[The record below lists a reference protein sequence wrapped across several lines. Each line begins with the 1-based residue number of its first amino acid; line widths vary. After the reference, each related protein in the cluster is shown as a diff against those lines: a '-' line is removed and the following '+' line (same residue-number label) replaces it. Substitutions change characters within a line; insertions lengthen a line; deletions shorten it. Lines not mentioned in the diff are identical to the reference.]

1 MKSFVLVAG
10 LALAIAYCPGAR
22 AGILDSP
29 IPQLNAQ
36 KTSSLFTASGVV
48 SAGGLA
54 TLFSCTNASTDAADV
69 SVQLFGDDGTLVNDA
84 ASVAVTVGV
93 GGTALFST
101 NENVDSSFFSTHPLT
116 AVPLLLTLGSARIIG
131 TDKFV
136 CTAFVADVYNSPP
149 NSITPIN
156 LFAKSKQRGD

>member
-48 SAGGLA
+48 SAGSSP
-54 TLFSCTNASTDAADV
+54 F
-69 SVQLFGDDGTLVNDA
+69 LFGH
-84 ASVAVTVGV
+84 S
-93 GGTALFST
+93 
-101 NENVDSSFFSTHPLT
+101 
-116 AVPLLLTLGSARIIG
+116 
-131 TDKFV
+131 
-136 CTAFVADVYNSPP
+136 
-149 NSITPIN
+149 
-156 LFAKSKQRGD
+156 